1 MNVYFFCEKIIVNL
15 TERQS
20 HNTNNRMKAKFT
32 QLSIVLIS
40 GFSIAQVGINTASPK
55 ATMDISAKRDNSG
68 QITDNTQT
76 FGLQA
81 PRLTRAELTVNTATY
96 NSDQRGALIYITDV
110 TGGDN
115 AGQRVNITSM
125 GYYYFD
131 GTVWQKLLEATNTI
145 APAIT
150 ALQCNSA
157 YLNPSTYT
165 AGTPF
170 NGNLRITYSQGN
182 GGRYNS
188 GAPFTVNGL
197 TFQLRPGTLEFGD
210 GELVFSVTGTPTND
224 NNMLL
229 PMTTA
234 AIPFLTAAQNCTAT
248 VGNNSHA
255 DITPVAV
262 MGYPSLTTDANG
274 KQAYTLAL
282 PTPDGKYSIRVIFDT
297 TSGTTPAIPNVQLYN
312 NTGSTVNLYWNYN
325 TEYGGYI
332 GAAVTTNNITSGV
345 WGGMGDA
352 SATWYPQ
359 GTGAVGSAY
368 WGNVGII
375 DGSGGGPEHRRYT
388 WIDSNPSS
396 KTAYTATI
404 MVGAPTTGSAQP
416 NLSKIFI
423 KLEQVKAQ

>member
-1 MNVYFFCEKIIVNL
+1 
-15 TERQS
+15 
-20 HNTNNRMKAKFT
+20 MKTKFT

-40 GFSIAQVGINTASPK
+40 GFSFAQVGINTGSPK
-55 ATMDISAKRDNSG
+55 TTMDVSAKRDNSG

-81 PRLTRAELTVNTATY
+81 PRLTRAELTVNTAAY
-96 NSDQRGALIYITDV
+96 SSDQRGALIYITDV

-115 AGQRVNITSM
+115 AGQRINVTSM

-131 GTVWQKLLEATNTI
+131 GTVWQKFLEATNTI

-170 NGNLRITYSQGN
+170 SGNLRVTYSQGN
-182 GGRYNS
+182 GGKYNS

-210 GELVFSVTGTPTND
+210 GELVFSVNGTPTTAND
-224 NNMLL
+224 MTL
-229 PMTTA
+229 PMTST

-248 VGNNSHA
+248 VGNTSRA
-255 DITPVAV
+255 DISSVAV
-262 MGYPSLTTDANG
+262 MGYPTLTTDSNG
-274 KQAYTLAL
+274 KQAYTFPLAS
-282 PTPDGKYSIRVIFDT
+282 PDGNYSIRVIFDT
-297 TSGTTPAIPNVQLYN
+297 TSGTTAAVPNVQLYN

-325 TEYGGYI
+325 TEYGGYL

-345 WGGMGDA
+345 WGGMADA
-352 SATWYPQ
+352 TTTWFPQ
-359 GTGAVGSAY
+359 GTGTVGNAY
-368 WGNVGII
+368 WGNAGII
-375 DGSGGGPEHRRYT
+375 DGSSGPEHRRYT

-396 KTAYTATI
+396 KTVYTATI
-404 MVGAPTTGSAQP
+404 MVGAPTTNSAQP

>member
-1 MNVYFFCEKIIVNL
+1 
-15 TERQS
+15 
-20 HNTNNRMKAKFT
+20 MKTKFT
-32 QLSIVLIS
+32 QFSAILIS
-40 GFSIAQVGINTASPK
+40 GFSFAQVGFNTTLPK
-55 ATMDISAKRDNSG
+55 TTMDVSAKRDNSG
-68 QITDNTQT
+68 LITDNTQT

-96 NSDQRGALIYITDV
+96 GSDQRGALIYITDV
-110 TGGDN
+110 TGGD
-115 AGQRVNITSM
+115 ATGQRINVTAI

-131 GTVWQKLLEATNTI
+131 GAVWQRLTQATNTI
-145 APAIT
+145 SPAIS
-150 ALQCNSA
+150 ALQCTTA

-170 NGNLRITYSQGN
+170 NGNLRVTYNQGN
-182 GGRYNS
+182 GGSYNS

-210 GELVFSVTGTPTND
+210 GELVFSVNGTPTNG
-224 NNMLL
+224 NNMTL
-229 PMTTA
+229 PMTSTNV
-234 AIPFLTAAQNCTAT
+234 PFLTAGQNCTAT
-248 VGNNSHA
+248 VGNTSRA
-255 DITPVAV
+255 DISSLAA
-262 MGYPSLTTDANG
+262 MGYPTLTTDPNG
-274 KQAYTLAL
+274 KQAYTFPLA
-282 PTPDGKYSIRVIFDT
+282 TPDGKYSIRVIFDT
-297 TSGTTPAIPNVQLYN
+297 TSGTTLANPNVQLYN

-345 WGGMGDA
+345 WGGMLDN

-359 GTGAVGSAY
+359 VAGPMGNAY
-368 WGNVGII
+368 WGNLGII
-375 DGSGGGPEHRRYT
+375 DGTGLGPEHRRYT

-404 MVGAPTTGSAQP
+404 MVGAPTSGNAQP

-423 KLEQVKAQ
+423 KIEQVKAP